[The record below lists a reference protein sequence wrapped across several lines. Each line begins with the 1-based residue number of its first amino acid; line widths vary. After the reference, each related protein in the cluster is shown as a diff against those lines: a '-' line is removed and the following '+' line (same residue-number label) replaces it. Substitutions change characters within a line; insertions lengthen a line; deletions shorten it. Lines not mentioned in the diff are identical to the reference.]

1 METVVVCCKNHMKDM
16 NAPCGQISEFLLC
29 CLATCNN
36 QYTLTSGAC
45 LLLVETVETP
55 NDGGGGDSAG
65 ENQQVNGEAQDKCIL
80 QDAEMEEGN
89 LHSTCKNVLSY

>member
-1 METVVVCCKNHMKDM
+1 MSD
-16 NAPCGQISEFLLC
+16 
-29 CLATCNN
+29 
-36 QYTLTSGAC
+36 AC

-55 NDGGGGDSAG
+55 NDGGGGDSGG

-89 LHSTCKNVLSY
+89 VPSTWKKCSDLLTVLLDNS